1 LIALSVYAVYKLSSS
16 YIKSKKAKRMG
27 KKGDSMEEIKI
38 NKKNTF
44 KSFICNAFCGVVG
57 NVIYD
62 FGKEMPAL

>member
-1 LIALSVYAVYKLSSS
+1 
-16 YIKSKKAKRMG
+16 MG

-57 NVIYD
+57 MSYTILEKRCLLYN
-62 FGKEMPAL
+62 FNPPSGGFLLSGTTSLPE